1 MVWARQAAHNARMS
15 EPIDLVPLP
24 DFRPPRLPGSL
35 TVRATADEAIDAAAF
50 DLVIHSRNCIRTFG
64 DFHVAISTSA
74 GVEPLLLRLMYD
86 PALRDISWKRTHVW
100 LLDEIDD
107 EAERGKSLREL
118 FIPHSDIPDEQLH
131 VIPSG
136 PDGAN
141 AYSRELRDTLEW
153 REKGHDRLDF
163 VLMEVQPDGG
173 VPVAPGRAPGVLAD
187 AHLDGLAMTENLINA
202 SRFVAMLA
210 VGESRAA
217 TLKNLEREWATAQSP
232 SADGPTRGALRLRLL
247 GGELRWYVDHAACG
261 VKETPP
267 RSG

>member
-1 MVWARQAAHNARMS
+1 MGN
-15 EPIDLVPLP
+15 PIDLVPLP

-35 TVRATADEAIDAAAF
+35 TVRASADEAIDAAAF

-64 DFHVAISTSA
+64 DFHVALSTSS

-100 LLDEIDD
+100 LLDETADG
-107 EAERGKSLREL
+107 AERGRNLREL

-136 PDGAN
+136 PDGARE
-141 AYSRELRDTLEW
+141 YSRELRETLEW

-163 VLMEVQPDGG
+163 VLMEVQPSGEI
-173 VPVAPGRAPGVLAD
+173 PVAQGRMPGLLAD
-187 AHLDGLAMTENLINA
+187 AHLDGLAITESLVNA

-210 VGESRAA
+210 VGQSRAA
-217 TLKNLEREWATAQSP
+217 TLQSLEREWIVAQR
-232 SADGPTRGALRLRLL
+232 PTCEGEPRGALRLRLL

-261 VKETPP
+261 VKEPPP

>member
-1 MVWARQAAHNARMS
+1 MS

-107 EAERGKSLREL
+107 EAARGKSLREL

-187 AHLDGLAMTENLINA
+187 AHLDGLAMTENLVNA

-217 TLKNLEREWATAQSP
+217 TLKKLEREWATAQSP

-267 RSG
+267 RSD